1 MSARRRRMVIVC
13 VDGGVPG
20 VVRQHDFFNLTR
32 RLPGLAGSAVH
43 DLRSIYPSS
52 TAPAHASFLT
62 GSHPAQHGIV
72 GNRYWEHE
80 SSADIRSR
88 ADDPLSALHPYE
100 RTSLTA
106 PSLLEWFAEQD
117 ASVAAVHFPQTFS
130 RSRRSPARGAIP
142 ACYCLYAPA
151 RELLV
156 DLTQDGPVRNE
167 GVATLRYAGHELR
180 LRSRACQGS
189 AAATIGAAADGAQ
202 LATLPYGRPVRLD
215 LAMPMG
221 SVSVAVTADQPT
233 PDQLRL
239 RLGTAVITLGFGGLD
254 PCPASPGEGPASL
267 LVEYTANP
275 RHDFHE
281 APRPEWVERTALET
295 LERHDPDVL
304 FVRFNQ
310 ADHAQEYLYWHAV
323 RGTAVERRIAWQQIL
338 HAYTRIDACT
348 TRLAEAVGDEAE
360 FLFFSDHGI
369 DYVETHLRPNRLLA
383 DLGLD
388 DRMVF
393 QGDSNSAYLYTDAP
407 LRPSEEKR
415 LHEQLRAL
423 DPTVTV
429 LERSDLARL
438 GLPLD
443 SPRVGGLTVAC
454 GPHIEF
460 QYGESAAREQ
470 VASASHGYLP
480 TCPAMNGFLRCFGS
494 TAAWQNPPSDLT
506 GVAAVIRRIWRQM
519 SRGD

>member
-13 VDGGVPG
+13 VDGGLPG

-32 RLPGLAGSAVH
+32 RFPALAGSAVH
-43 DLRSIYPSS
+43 DLTSIYPSS

-62 GSHPAQHGIV
+62 GSYPAQHGIV
-72 GNRYWEHE
+72 GNRYWERE
-80 SSADIRSR
+80 SSAEIRSR
-88 ADDPLSALHPYE
+88 ADKPLSAIHPYE
-100 RTSLTA
+100 WTSLTA
-106 PSLLEWFAEQD
+106 PSLLEWFAEHH

-130 RSRRSPARGAIP
+130 RSRACTDVPG
-142 ACYCLYAPA
+142 CYCLYAPA
-151 RELLV
+151 RELLI
-156 DLTQDGPVRNE
+156 DLAHDGPVPNE
-167 GVATLRYAGHELR
+167 GVATLCYADHDLR
-180 LRSRACQGS
+180 LRARAHHGG
-189 AAATIGAAADGAQ
+189 AAATIGAADGAELTT
-202 LATLPYGRPVRLD
+202 LAYGRPARLD

-221 SVSVAVTADQPT
+221 SLSVAVTADQPA
-233 PDQLRL
+233 PDRLRL
-239 RLGTAVITLGFGGLD
+239 SLGTAVITLGFGGLD
-254 PCPASPGEGPASL
+254 PHPASPGEGPASL
-267 LVEYTANP
+267 LVEYTADP

-281 APRPEWVERTALET
+281 APRAEWVERIALET
-295 LERHDPDVL
+295 LDRHDPDVL

-323 RGTAVERRIAWQQIL
+323 RGTPVERRLAWQQIL
-338 HAYTRIDACT
+338 DAYTRIDACT
-348 TRLAEAVGDEAE
+348 TRLAEAVGEGAE

-393 QGDSNSAYLYTDAP
+393 QGDSNCAYLYTDAA
-407 LRPSEEKR
+407 LRPSEERR
-415 LHEQLRAL
+415 LHEGLRAL

-429 LERSDLARL
+429 LDRAGLERL
-438 GLPLD
+438 GLPPD
-443 SPRVGGLTVAC
+443 SPRVGGLTVSC

-480 TCPAMNGFLRCFGS
+480 ACPAMKGFLRGFGS

-506 GVAAVIRRIWRQM
+506 GAALVIRKIWRHM
-519 SRGD
+519 SRGE